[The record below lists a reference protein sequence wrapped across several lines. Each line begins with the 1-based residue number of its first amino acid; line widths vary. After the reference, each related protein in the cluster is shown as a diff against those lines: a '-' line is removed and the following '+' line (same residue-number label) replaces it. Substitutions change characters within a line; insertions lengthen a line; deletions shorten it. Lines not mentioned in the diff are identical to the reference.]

1 MIWRIQNLK
10 FAHLVLNL
18 NVLLTK
24 FLTFWIQEIDSQR
37 GLKHQLV
44 NSTMQENAA
53 ESICTYLLKLKDT
66 SKQLLYFYQRKTT
79 ILGFVY
85 RAKSITTT
93 AKKIEMKSI

>member
-1 MIWRIQNLK
+1 
-10 FAHLVLNL
+10 
-18 NVLLTK
+18 
-24 FLTFWIQEIDSQR
+24 
-37 GLKHQLV
+37 
-44 NSTMQENAA
+44 MQENAA
-53 ESICTYLLKLKDT
+53 ESICKYLLKLKDT